1 VNQAQSLGYAVRYRR
16 RQLYMAYDFDLFVIG
31 AGSGGVRA
39 ARFAAGYGARV
50 AVAESRYLGGT
61 CVNVGC
67 VPKKLLV
74 YGAHYAEDLD
84 QAQGYGWTIDG
95 ATFDWKTLIANK
107 DREIERLNGIYR
119 NLLIDSGVTL
129 MQAHARL
136 VDPHTVE
143 VEGRQYTA
151 EHILIATGGWPFVPE
166 IPGREHAIT
175 SNEAFYLDELPRR
188 VLVVGGG
195 YIAVEFASIF
205 RGCGADT
212 KLLYRGELFL
222 RGFDGSLRDHL
233 KDELIKKDIDL
244 QFNTDIA
251 RIDKQPDGSLL
262 AVLKDGRTLEAD
274 CILYATGRRPM
285 LDGLGLENLDVKL
298 DDRGFIAVDDQ
309 YRTSTPSILAIGDVI
324 GRIQL
329 TPVALAE
336 GMAVARR
343 LFKPEEYRPVDYN
356 TIATAVFS
364 LPNMATVGL
373 TEEEARKQGHK
384 VVLFESRFR
393 PMKLTMTGGL
403 ERSLMKL
410 VVDAETDKVLGCHMA
425 GPDAGEIMQGMAV
438 ALKAGATKRIFDD
451 TVGIHPTA
459 AEEFVTMRTPTGI

>member
-1 VNQAQSLGYAVRYRR
+1 
-16 RQLYMAYDFDLFVIG
+16 MAYDFDLFVIG

-285 LDGLGLENLDVKL
+285 LDGLGLENLDVTL

-364 LPNMATVGL
+364 LPNMATVGF

>member
-1 VNQAQSLGYAVRYRR
+1 
-16 RQLYMAYDFDLFVIG
+16 MAYDFDLFVIG

-175 SNEAFYLDELPRR
+175 SNEAFYLDDLPRR

-262 AVLKDGRTLEAD
+262 AVLKGGRTLEAD

-285 LDGLGLENLDVKL
+285 LDGLGLESLDVKL
-298 DDRGFIAVDDQ
+298 DERGFIAVDDQ